1 MNTITLPK
9 RTGHLVTHPD
19 GRSEVVF
26 DAETRERQRSAMV
39 AFHARAAAAYAAN
52 GDAKNAKAARRLAAK
67 LAK

>member
-1 MNTITLPK
+1 MTHRI
-9 RTGHLVTHPD
+9 VTHPD

-26 DAETRERQRSAMV
+26 DTETRDRQRSAML
-39 AFHARAAAAYAAN
+39 AFHLRAAAAYAAH